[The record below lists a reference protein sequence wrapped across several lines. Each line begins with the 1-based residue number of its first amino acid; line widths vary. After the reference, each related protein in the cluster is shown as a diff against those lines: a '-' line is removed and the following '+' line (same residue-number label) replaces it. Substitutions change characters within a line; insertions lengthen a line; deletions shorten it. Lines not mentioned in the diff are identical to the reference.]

1 VCFRFTVAGEN
12 EERVLKQLYEASVR
26 DGLTQAYNR
35 HYFSSQLAT
44 EIAFAQR
51 HNTELSLLI
60 LDVDF
65 FKRIN
70 DTLGHLAGDHVLK
83 SLSALLNE
91 QLRKE
96 DVFARYG
103 GEEFVVLLRGVPISG
118 AAVLAERLRRAAE
131 AKRLSFGDRS
141 FAITV
146 SIGCAA
152 LTCCNRHDPESLI
165 QRADGRLYKAKQD
178 GRNRIVAAD

>member
-1 VCFRFTVAGEN
+1 
-12 EERVLKQLYEASVR
+12 
-26 DGLTQAYNR
+26 
-35 HYFSSQLAT
+35 
-44 EIAFAQR
+44 
-51 HNTELSLLI
+51 
-60 LDVDF
+60 VDF